1 MHDLNFSFFLVFNL
15 PHPLPPPS
23 PNKGKFWL
31 LSVIFSSLVRSY
43 SDSSP
48 IWRLWRRK
56 IQIYRV
62 RDTIDTHVVTRRKW
76 ESMLIMKKL
85 FTFYTLTL
93 LHVSNYILHILLYK
107 FPLALRRRIHW
118 TIKASLVG
126 NFFLILM
133 ILMISCWVGL
143 TNSEVFSLN
152 SLKEF
157 LPKEYV
163 KSKNIEKKIKEV
175 SISGHL

>member
-1 MHDLNFSFFLVFNL
+1 MKKILMLLITYYLQHAWLKLFIFFIVFNL
-15 PHPLPPPS
+15 PHPLPL
-23 PNKGKFWL
+23 NKGKFWL

-93 LHVSNYILHILLYK
+93 LHVSKYILHTLLYK
-107 FPLALRRRIHW
+107 FLLVLTRRIHL
-118 TIKASLVG
+118 TIEASLVG
-126 NFFLILM
+126 NHFFILM
-133 ILMISCWVGL
+133 VLMISCWVVLG
-143 TNSEVFSLN
+143 F
-152 SLKEF
+152 
-157 LPKEYV
+157 
-163 KSKNIEKKIKEV
+163 
-175 SISGHL
+175 

>member
-1 MHDLNFSFFLVFNL
+1 MGAKLFMKKILMLLITYYYNMPDLNFSFFFIVFNL
-15 PHPLPPPS
+15 SHPLPL
-23 PNKGKFWL
+23 NEGKFWL

-85 FTFYTLTL
+85 
-93 LHVSNYILHILLYK
+93 HVSKYILHTLLYK
-107 FPLALRRRIHW
+107 FPLALRRRI
-118 TIKASLVG
+118 KASLVG
-126 NFFLILM
+126 NFFF
-133 ILMISCWVGL
+133 
-143 TNSEVFSLN
+143 NSHDLN
-152 SLKEF
+152 
-157 LPKEYV
+157 
-163 KSKNIEKKIKEV
+163 N
-175 SISGHL
+175 

>member
-1 MHDLNFSFFLVFNL
+1 MGAKLFMKKILMLLITYYYNMHDLNFSFFYSLQ
-15 PHPLPPPS
+15 PSTPPPPPS

-93 LHVSNYILHILLYK
+93 LHVSKYILHTLLYK
-107 FPLALRRRIHW
+107 FPLALRRRI
-118 TIKASLVG
+118 KASLVG
-126 NFFLILM
+126 NFFF
-133 ILMISCWVGL
+133 
-143 TNSEVFSLN
+143 NSHDLN
-152 SLKEF
+152 
-157 LPKEYV
+157 
-163 KSKNIEKKIKEV
+163 N
-175 SISGHL
+175 

>member
-1 MHDLNFSFFLVFNL
+1 MGAKLFMKKILMLLITYYYNMPDLNFSFFFIVFNL
-15 PHPLPPPS
+15 SHPLPL
-23 PNKGKFWL
+23 NEGKFWL

-62 RDTIDTHVVTRRKW
+62 RDTIDTHVVTRWKW

-85 FTFYTLTL
+85 FAFYTLTL
-93 LHVSNYILHILLYK
+93 LHVSKYILHTLLYK
-107 FPLALRRRIHW
+107 FPLALRRRIHL

-126 NFFLILM
+126 NFFF
-133 ILMISCWVGL
+133 
-143 TNSEVFSLN
+143 NSHDLN
-152 SLKEF
+152 
-157 LPKEYV
+157 
-163 KSKNIEKKIKEV
+163 N
-175 SISGHL
+175 